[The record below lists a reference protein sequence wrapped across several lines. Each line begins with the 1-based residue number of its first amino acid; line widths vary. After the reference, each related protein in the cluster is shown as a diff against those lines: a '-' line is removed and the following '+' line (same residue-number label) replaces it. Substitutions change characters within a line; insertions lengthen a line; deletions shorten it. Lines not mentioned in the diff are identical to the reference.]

1 MFKLAF
7 NTLAVV
13 DWLMSYINKK
23 MCVFKAS
30 IIAELIVLYPLAKFI
45 PSTIT

>member
-7 NTLAVV
+7 NISAII

-23 MCVFKAS
+23 MCIFKAS
-30 IIAELIVLYPLAKFI
+30 IIAELIVLYPFAKFI